1 MIFLLKMLFS
11 KIKLTNVVSKEIRR
25 QVYHRL
31 MKKDWKKL
39 LRLMVIYILEIV
51 MNTQKSEY
59 QINAFHFH
67 GLEYNLDLANKK
79 VLQNFKNLADI
90 TKSLF

>member
-67 GLEYNLDLANKK
+67 GLKYNLDLANKK
-79 VLQNFKNLADI
+79 VL
-90 TKSLF
+90 

>member
-67 GLEYNLDLANKK
+67 ALEYNLDLANKK
-79 VLQNFKNLADI
+79 VL
-90 TKSLF
+90 

>member
-31 MKKDWKKL
+31 MKKDWKK
-39 LRLMVIYILEIV
+39 II
-51 MNTQKSEY
+51 KS
-59 QINAFHFH
+59 N
-67 GLEYNLDLANKK
+67 GNLYFGNSDEHSK
-79 VLQNFKNLADI
+79 I
-90 TKSLF
+90 